1 MPLGSRAR
9 IATRAAAENHWR
21 NGPWRSYAYRLL
33 GACLKRPL
41 EGRHPAIPSLSEQR
55 PGAVMAQRDRTA
67 EVTAA
72 FEWSWSSI
80 RRSRGWWPSVAEVRC
95 ARLRREAGG
104 ATAAL
109 ATGEFVESLGA
120 SLRRWQAF
128 RGVAFDTD
136 RFAASLRNVAP
147 LLSRWEDTTT
157 LTLRAAETAELFEL
171 FEALR
176 DIKPTERRW
185 VATSKTL
192 HHLLPDLIL
201 PMDNLITAPFL
212 GRSSLPASF
221 QAAFL
226 ADVYEAFI
234 ELGRDRAIG
243 IGARRVR
250 AAAREVPFPLEGERS
265 DDCRVGLSRVLDFA
279 IAGVIPDAAGRA
291 RLRSR

>member
-1 MPLGSRAR
+1 M
-9 IATRAAAENHWR
+9 
-21 NGPWRSYAYRLL
+21 
-33 GACLKRPL
+33 
-41 EGRHPAIPSLSEQR
+41 
-55 PGAVMAQRDRTA
+55 
-67 EVTAA
+67 
-72 FEWSWSSI
+72 
-80 RRSRGWWPSVAEVRC
+80 AEVRC

-120 SLRRWQAF
+120 SLRKWQAF

-147 LLSRWEDTTT
+147 LLSRWEDTTI
-157 LTLRAAETAELFEL
+157 LTLRASQTAELFEL

-176 DIKPTERRW
+176 DIKPTERKW

-221 QAAFL
+221 EASFL
-226 ADVYEAFI
+226 AEAFGAFI
-234 ELGRDRAIG
+234 ELGRDRVVG

-250 AAAREVPFPLEGERS
+250 AAGREVPYPVGGARRE
-265 DDCRVGLSRVLDFA
+265 DCGVGLSRVLDFA
-279 IAGVIPDAAGRA
+279 IAGAVPDAASRRA
-291 RLRSR
+291 LRTL